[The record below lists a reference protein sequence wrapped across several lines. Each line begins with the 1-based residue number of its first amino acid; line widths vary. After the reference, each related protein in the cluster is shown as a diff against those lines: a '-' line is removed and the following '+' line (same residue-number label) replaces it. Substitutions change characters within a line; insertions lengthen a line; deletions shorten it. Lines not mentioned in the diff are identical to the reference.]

1 MAKTVVP
8 DIASLKEWVGKSL
21 GTTDW
26 VTVSQEQIDAFA
38 TATGDHQWIHVDV
51 DRARRE
57 SPFQKTIAHGYLTIA
72 LAPVLLAKLLE
83 VQGTS
88 NIVNYGIDKM
98 RLPAAVPA
106 GGRVRLTAT
115 LDGLRELPTGGA
127 RAVIDLRF
135 DVEGGAKPACT
146 AKVVYVYFP

>member
-1 MAKTVVP
+1 MCLGLPAADAP
-8 DIASLKEWVGKSL
+8 GSQISIVGPPHQ
-21 GTTDW
+21 GH
-26 VTVSQEQIDAFA
+26 VCID
-38 TATGDHQWIHVDV
+38 Q
-51 DRARRE
+51 AR
-57 SPFQKTIAHGYLTIA
+57 IA
-72 LAPVLLAKLLE
+72 LVLE

-98 RLPAAVPA
+98 RRPAAVPA